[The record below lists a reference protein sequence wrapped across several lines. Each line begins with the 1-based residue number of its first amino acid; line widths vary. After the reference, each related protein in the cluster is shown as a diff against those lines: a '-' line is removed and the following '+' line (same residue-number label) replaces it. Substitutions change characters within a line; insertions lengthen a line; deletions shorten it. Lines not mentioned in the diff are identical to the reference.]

1 MIRPVLWW
9 AFTTGLF
16 AWAYLAKHFEVKS
29 SYPWGTGG
37 WLVAALKSNLDLAK
51 SAASLLRLTCIEG
64 GQNPALAALFL
75 SLKKGIVGLGF
86 GPEETQAYIC
96 LYGKVSTSGVP
107 QPIPLIPESV
117 AYLGLVQPLISTVL
131 IFLLLL
137 AVRNHFR
144 IK

>member
-1 MIRPVLWW
+1 MGSGYRPQPQGRRERQADFAHEEVNIICHPK
-9 AFTTGLF
+9 TTPAELPVGHLGF
-16 AWAYLAKHFEVKS
+16 GAMRI
-29 SYPWGTGG
+29 TGQG
-37 WLVAALKSNLDLAK
+37 
-51 SAASLLRLTCIEG
+51 IEG

-86 GPEETQAYIC
+86 GPEKTQAYIC